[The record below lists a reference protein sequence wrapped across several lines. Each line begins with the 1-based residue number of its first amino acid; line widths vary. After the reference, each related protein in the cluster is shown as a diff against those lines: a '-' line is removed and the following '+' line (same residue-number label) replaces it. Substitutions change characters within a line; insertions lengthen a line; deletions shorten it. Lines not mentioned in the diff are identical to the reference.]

1 MDGMHPDRP
10 VGFNSPFLF
19 PDKNGKGVFDLQ
31 KYLDKNNGGKA
42 PDFVSFQLGL
52 NDFFGAQD
60 HNIVQITEK
69 SLEYLGVERKL
80 TKEEKKA
87 AQKNTVEVP
96 DVTGMD
102 SKDAIRNIK
111 LYGLKEAIIPEDHSY
126 QSFVVV
132 DQYPKAGTRV
142 EKESV
147 VYIYS
152 E

>member
-1 MDGMHPDRP
+1 
-10 VGFNSPFLF
+10 
-19 PDKNGKGVFDLQ
+19 
-31 KYLDKNNGGKA
+31 
-42 PDFVSFQLGL
+42 
-52 NDFFGAQD
+52 
-60 HNIVQITEK
+60 
-69 SLEYLGVERKL
+69 VERKL

-87 AQKNTVEVP
+87 ALKNTVEVP

-111 LYGLKEAIIPEDHSY
+111 LYGLTYAIIPEDHSI

-132 DQYPKAGTRV
+132 DQYPKAGTRI
-142 EKESV
+142 EKGSV

>member
-1 MDGMHPDRP
+1 M
-10 VGFNSPFLF
+10 
-19 PDKNGKGVFDLQ
+19 
-31 KYLDKNNGGKA
+31 
-42 PDFVSFQLGL
+42 
-52 NDFFGAQD
+52 
-60 HNIVQITEK
+60 
-69 SLEYLGVERKL
+69 ERKL

-87 AQKNTVEVP
+87 ARKNTVEVP

-102 SKDAIRNIK
+102 SKDAIKNIK
-111 LYGLKEAIIPEDHSY
+111 LYGLTYAVIPEDHSN

-142 EKESV
+142 DKESV